1 MKMLLHYY
9 NTLLA
14 FFKPQSKNGL
24 ANKMKS
30 LEKERDMPKGK
41 GTYGT
46 KKGRPRKPKKGK

>member
-14 FFKPQSKNGL
+14 FFKPQSKNDL
-24 ANKMKS
+24 TNKMEW

-46 KKGRPRKPKKGK
+46 KKGRPPKPKKGK

>member
-9 NTLLA
+9 NMLLA

-24 ANKMKS
+24 SSKMKS
-30 LEKERDMPKGK
+30 LEKERVMPKGK

-46 KKGRPRKPKKGK
+46 KRGRPPKPKKGK

>member
-14 FFKPQSKNGL
+14 FFKPQSKNDL

-30 LEKERDMPKGK
+30 LEKEKDMPKGK

-46 KKGRPRKPKKGK
+46 KKVRPRKPKKGK